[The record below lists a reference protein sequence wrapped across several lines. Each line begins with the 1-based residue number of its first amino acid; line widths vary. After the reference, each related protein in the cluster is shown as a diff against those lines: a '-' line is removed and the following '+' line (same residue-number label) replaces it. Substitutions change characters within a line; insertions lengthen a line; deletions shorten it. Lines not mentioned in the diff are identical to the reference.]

1 VSEHSGADR
10 PGGEPTDAEHP
21 NADPSDAD
29 ARPAGPILRVRP
41 AVVER
46 NARRVADRFDGD
58 LVGVT
63 KGVAGDPRVARA
75 MLDGGAVA
83 LADSRLVNLRR
94 LPNDAKRHLLRT
106 PARKEV
112 DAAVRDADVSMQTE
126 PSILRA
132 TAAAASRRG
141 VEHRIVIAV
150 DVGDRREGVLPDDL
164 ATTLAV
170 ADDLDGLAVA
180 GAAAHTGSLNGVVP
194 TAEMIDRFVDAV
206 EDAEAALGR
215 ELPIVSAG
223 SSNTLSLC
231 FAGELHERATQ
242 LRIGETI
249 LLGTDPTSGDALPE
263 FETDAF
269 GLVADVI
276 ERKEKPSAPE
286 GPTGRDA
293 FGERASVEDRG
304 VRDRAIVALGR
315 IDTAVE
321 GLTPRRDGVEI
332 VGASSDH
339 AVLDVTDAHGSVR
352 PGDSL
357 TFDPEYGALAR
368 AAASPYVGIECE

>member
-1 VSEHSGADR
+1 MSER
-10 PGGEPTDAEHP
+10 PDAR
-21 NADPSDAD
+21 SDANLPE
-29 ARPAGPILRVRP
+29 ARSGGPVLTVRP

-46 NARRVADRFDGD
+46 NARRIAARFDGD

-63 KGVAGDPRVARA
+63 KGIAGDPRVARA
-75 MLDGGAVA
+75 MLDGGAAA
-83 LADSRLVNLRR
+83 LADSRLANLRR
-94 LPNDAKRHLLRT
+94 LPTDGDDYERHLLRT
-106 PARKEV
+106 PARSDV
-112 DAAVRDADVSMQTE
+112 DAVVRDADVSMQTE

-141 VEHRIVIAV
+141 VEHRVVIAV
-150 DVGDRREGVLPDDL
+150 DVGDRREGVLPKDL
-164 ATTLAV
+164 SSTLAV
-170 ADDLDGLAVA
+170 ADDLGGIDAA

-194 TAEMIDRFVDAV
+194 TAETIERFVDAV

-215 ELPIVSAG
+215 EFPIVSAG
-223 SSNTLSLC
+223 SSNALSLC
-231 FAGELHERATQ
+231 FAGDLPTRSTQ
-242 LRIGETI
+242 LRIGEAI

-269 GLVADVI
+269 VLSAEMI
-276 ERKEKPSAPE
+276 ECKQKPSMPE
-286 GPTGRDA
+286 GMTGRDA
-293 FGERASVEDRG
+293 FGERSSVEDRS

-339 AVLDVTDAHGSVR
+339 AVLDVTAARGSVR

-357 TFDPEYGALAR
+357 AFELRYGALAC
-368 AAASPYVGIECE
+368 AAASPYVGIAYE